1 MSSGLS
7 TTQANAYLNSLLR
20 GIAYVPPAG
29 VFVQVHV
36 GAPGPNGTANVAAET
51 VRKAVT
57 MAAPAGGVIANSTQ
71 VQWTLVPA
79 VEDWTDFTL
88 WDQAAGGSFL
98 ISGLVVANPVAIG
111 DTATAPPG
119 TLVVTLPVAS

>member
-1 MSSGLS
+1 VS
-7 TTQANAYLNSLLR
+7 
-20 GIAYVPPAG
+20 PAG

-88 WDQAAGGSFL
+88 WDQAAAGSFL
-98 ISGLVVANPVAIG
+98 ISGLVTANPVAIG
-111 DTATAPPG
+111 DTATAAPG
-119 TLVVTLPVAS
+119 TLVVTLPVAT

>member
-1 MSSGLS
+1 MASGLS
-7 TTQANAYLNSLLR
+7 LTQANAYLNSLLR
-20 GIAYVPPAG
+20 QIAYVEPAG

-57 MAAPAGGVIANSTQ
+57 
-71 VQWTLVPA
+71 
-79 VEDWTDFTL
+79 EDWTDFTL
-88 WDQAAGGSFL
+88 WDQLAGGSFL
-98 ISGLVVANPVAIG
+98 ISGLVTANPVAIG
-111 DTATAPPG
+111 DTATAAPG